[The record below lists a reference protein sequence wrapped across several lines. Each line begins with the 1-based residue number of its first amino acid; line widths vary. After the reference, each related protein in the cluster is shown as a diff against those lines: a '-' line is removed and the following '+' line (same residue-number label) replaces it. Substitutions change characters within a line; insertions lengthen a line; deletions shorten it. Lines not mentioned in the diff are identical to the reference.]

1 MAGGDLGWED
11 GVNSGELRGV
21 SLEGSSRWE
30 CRGAESGLKRTERR
44 QKSPV
49 SMPERV
55 SAMGF
60 WQLWHSPSIIVPRNP
75 QCTAAVKKKKKRKKK
90 KQTLGPSCCCCLGHN
105 QETLFQFFKQ
115 GLIMNYGFV
124 FIISFLICEH
134 FLVHH
139 DVICVLFLC
148 SLGLFECLC
157 VFQVLVCV
165 LFRTTKRELLI
176 MGKKQNSCTL
186 LYIRKQLKKKKLNF
200 FFSSL
205 ACKWKS
211 VNYFL
216 M

>member
-75 QCTAAVKKKKKRKKK
+75 QCTAAVKKKKKKEEEKTNPGTKLLLLPRP
-90 KQTLGPSCCCCLGHN
+90 QSRN
-105 QETLFQFFKQ
+105 
-115 GLIMNYGFV
+115 
-124 FIISFLICEH
+124 SF
-134 FLVHH
+134 
-139 DVICVLFLC
+139 
-148 SLGLFECLC
+148 S
-157 VFQVLVCV
+157 VFQ
-165 LFRTTKRELLI
+165 TGAYHELWI
-176 MGKKQNSCTL
+176 CF
-186 LYIRKQLKKKKLNF
+186 YNF
-200 FFSSL
+200 FF
-205 ACKWKS
+205 
-211 VNYFL
+211 N